1 MLEQNQKQNGRLFCD
16 LLIEDCSLLAADMT
30 IMDHAAIAI
39 TDGRITDILPQNAAA
54 KKYTA
59 QETISEQNKLWL
71 PGLVD
76 CHTHTGQQL
85 LKGKVLDELP
95 MIWTRIMLPFE
106 STLTPEKMRL
116 SAEIAAL
123 EMIAGGTTGFVD
135 SGSYYM
141 AEAGKIYQQSGLRGA
156 LSHSTMDQG
165 NFPASIKETAAEAL
179 AQTDALYDE
188 FHNKGNLKVFYSLR
202 ALMNCSENLIVQA
215 AARAQERNT
224 YLQAHM
230 NEYAGEIN
238 YTLER
243 YGLRP
248 FAYLEKLG
256 VLSRSFLAA
265 HCLMLSAAERK
276 LLAQH
281 DITVVHCPFSNC
293 GKGVPDTPSLMQENI
308 SVALGTD
315 GAAHGGLS
323 LWNEMKIFRS
333 VMNAVWGTK
342 LAEPAVM
349 PAKKILAMAF
359 AGNKL
364 LQDKKANLTGLT
376 VGAPADMI
384 SLDWSKI
391 HLCSSQNRINS
402 LLECVN
408 SSDVCDTIVNGK
420 FLLRKGE
427 FLTLDKEKI
436 IRELQ
441 KFTTAEAKKA
451 C

>member
-333 VMNAVWGTK
+333 VMNAIWGTK

-408 SSDVCDTIVNGK
+408 SGDVCDTIVNGK

-441 KFTTAEAKKA
+441 KFTTAETKKA

>member
-1 MLEQNQKQNGRLFCD
+1 
-16 LLIEDCSLLAADMT
+16 
-30 IMDHAAIAI
+30 
-39 TDGRITDILPQNAAA
+39 
-54 KKYTA
+54 
-59 QETISEQNKLWL
+59 
-71 PGLVD
+71 
-76 CHTHTGQQL
+76 
-85 LKGKVLDELP
+85 
-95 MIWTRIMLPFE
+95 
-106 STLTPEKMRL
+106 
-116 SAEIAAL
+116 
-123 EMIAGGTTGFVD
+123 
-135 SGSYYM
+135 
-141 AEAGKIYQQSGLRGA
+141 
-156 LSHSTMDQG
+156 
-165 NFPASIKETAAEAL
+165 
-179 AQTDALYDE
+179 
-188 FHNKGNLKVFYSLR
+188 
-202 ALMNCSENLIVQA
+202 MNCSENLIVQA

-342 LAEPAVM
+342 LSDPAVM

-408 SSDVCDTIVNGK
+408 SGDVCDTIVNGK

>member
-1 MLEQNQKQNGRLFCD
+1 MLEQNQKQNGRLSCD

-243 YGLRP
+243 YCLRP

-281 DITVVHCPFSNC
+281 DVKVVHCPFSNC

-315 GAAHGGLS
+315 GASHGGLS

-408 SSDVCDTIVNGK
+408 SGDVCDTIVNGK

-441 KFTTAEAKKA
+441 KFTTAETKKA

>member
-16 LLIEDCSLLAADMT
+16 LLIDDCSLLAADMT

-224 YLQAHM
+224 YLQSHM

-281 DITVVHCPFSNC
+281 DIKVVHCPFSNC

-408 SSDVCDTIVNGK
+408 SGDVCDTIVNGK

-441 KFTTAEAKKA
+441 KFTTAETKKA

>member
-256 VLSRSFLAA
+256 VLSHSFLAA

-333 VMNAVWGTK
+333 VMNAIWGTK

-349 PAKKILAMAF
+349 PAKKILAMTF

-408 SSDVCDTIVNGK
+408 SGDVCDTIVNGK

>member
-256 VLSRSFLAA
+256 VLSHSFLAA

-333 VMNAVWGTK
+333 VMNAIWGTK

-408 SSDVCDTIVNGK
+408 SGDVCDTIVNGK

>member
-1 MLEQNQKQNGRLFCD
+1 MLEQNQKQNGRLSCD

-59 QETISEQNKLWL
+59 QKTISEQNKLWL

-281 DITVVHCPFSNC
+281 DVKVVHCPFSNC

-333 VMNAVWGTK
+333 VMNAIWGTK

-408 SSDVCDTIVNGK
+408 SGDVCDTIVNGK

-441 KFTTAEAKKA
+441 KFTTAETKKA

>member
-59 QETISEQNKLWL
+59 QETISEQNKLWM

-281 DITVVHCPFSNC
+281 DIKVVHCPFSNC

-333 VMNAVWGTK
+333 VMNAIWGTK

-376 VGAPADMI
+376 VDAPADMI

-408 SSDVCDTIVNGK
+408 SGDVCDTIVNGK

>member
-16 LLIEDCSLLAADMT
+16 LLIDDCSLLAADMT

-281 DITVVHCPFSNC
+281 DVTVVHCPFSNC

-342 LAEPAVM
+342 LSDPAVM

-408 SSDVCDTIVNGK
+408 SGDVCDTIVNGK
-420 FLLRKGE
+420 FLLRKGG

-441 KFTTAEAKKA
+441 KFTAAETKKA

>member
-256 VLSRSFLAA
+256 VLSHSFLAA

-333 VMNAVWGTK
+333 VMNAIWGTK

-364 LQDKKANLTGLT
+364 LQDNKANLTGLT

-408 SSDVCDTIVNGK
+408 SGDVCDTIVNGK

-441 KFTTAEAKKA
+441 KFTTAETKKA

>member
-1 MLEQNQKQNGRLFCD
+1 MLEQNKKQIDGKLLCD

-30 IMDHAAIAI
+30 IIDHAAIVV
-39 TDGRITDILPQNAAA
+39 TDGQITDILPQNAADEKYLA
-54 KKYTA
+54 K
-59 QETISEQNKLWL
+59 ETIREHNKLWL

-106 STLTPEKMRL
+106 STLTPAKMRL

-215 AARAQERNT
+215 ATRAQERGT

-230 NEYAGEIN
+230 NEYAGEVN

-248 FAYLEKLG
+248 FAYLDKLG
-256 VLSRSFLAA
+256 VLSENFLAA
-265 HCLMLSAAERK
+265 HCLMLSAAEK
-276 LLAQH
+276 NLLAQH
-281 DITVVHCPFSNC
+281 DVKVVHCPFSNC
-293 GKGVPDTPSLMQENI
+293 GKGVPDTPSLLQENI
-308 SVALGTD
+308 FVALGTD

-333 VMNAVWGTK
+333 VMNAVWGTR

-364 LQDKKANLTGLT
+364 LQGENANTTGLT

-384 SLDWSKI
+384 ALDWSKI

-408 SSDVCDTIVNGK
+408 SGDVSDTMVNGK

-436 IRELQ
+436 VSELQ
-441 KFTTAEAKKA
+441 KFTTAAKKA

>member
-116 SAEIAAL
+116 SAEIAVL

-224 YLQAHM
+224 YLQSHM

-281 DITVVHCPFSNC
+281 DIKVVHCPFSNC

-408 SSDVCDTIVNGK
+408 SGDVCDTIVNGK

>member
-59 QETISEQNKLWL
+59 QETISEQNKFWL

-256 VLSRSFLAA
+256 VLSHSFLAA

-281 DITVVHCPFSNC
+281 DVKVVHCPFSNC

-333 VMNAVWGTK
+333 VMNAIWGTK

-408 SSDVCDTIVNGK
+408 SGDVCDTIVNGK

-436 IRELQ
+436 IHELQ
-441 KFTTAEAKKA
+441 KFTTAETKKA

>member
-224 YLQAHM
+224 YLQSHM

-265 HCLMLSAAERK
+265 HCLMLSAAEKK

-281 DITVVHCPFSNC
+281 DIKVVHCPFSNC

-391 HLCSSQNRINS
+391 HLCSSQNRLNS

-408 SSDVCDTIVNGK
+408 SGDVCDTIVNGK

-441 KFTTAEAKKA
+441 KFTTAETKKA

>member
-265 HCLMLSAAERK
+265 HCLMLSAAEKK

-281 DITVVHCPFSNC
+281 DIKVVHCPFSNC

-333 VMNAVWGTK
+333 VMNAIWGTK

-408 SSDVCDTIVNGK
+408 SGDVCDTIVNGK
-420 FLLRKGE
+420 FLLRKGK

-441 KFTTAEAKKA
+441 KFTTSETKKA

>member
-281 DITVVHCPFSNC
+281 DIKVVHCPFSNC

-333 VMNAVWGTK
+333 VMNAIWGTK

-376 VGAPADMI
+376 VDAPADMI

-408 SSDVCDTIVNGK
+408 SGDVCDTIVNGK

-441 KFTTAEAKKA
+441 KFTTAETKKA